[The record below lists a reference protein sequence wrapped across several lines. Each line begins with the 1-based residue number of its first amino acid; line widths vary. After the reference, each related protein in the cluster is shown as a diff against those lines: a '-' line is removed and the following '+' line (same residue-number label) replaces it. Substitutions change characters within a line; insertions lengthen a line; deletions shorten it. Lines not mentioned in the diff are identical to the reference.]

1 MNSQQIQQQIYQ
13 KQGRI
18 VDLQTFLK
26 RTDYKVIRE
35 SEGGA
40 PCDLETKQARA
51 DARIEI
57 NRLQEEI
64 LDLDVQLQEA
74 IAAEEEPEGKE
85 E

>member
-26 RTDYKVIRE
+26 RTDYKAIRE
-35 SEGGA
+35 FEGGA
-40 PCDLETKQARA
+40 PCDSETKQARA
-51 DARIEI
+51 DARTEI

-64 LDLDVQLQEA
+64 LDLGVQLEEA